1 VDIKT
6 CHASEED
13 VDFAGHLV
21 DAEEDLVYED
31 VTPVKRLCFSAAP

>member
-1 VDIKT
+1 VDIQT

-13 VDFAGHLV
+13 VDFARHLV

-31 VTPVKRLCFSAAP
+31 VTPVKRLWFSTAP